1 IKKSLGQNFLID
13 VNILSRIIDSAGIDS
28 NSNVIEIGPGIGS
41 LTEQLAL
48 KANKVVAFEIDERLK
63 PVLESTLSPYD
74 NIKVLLEDIL
84 DADIQNVIEREF
96 TPGESIHIVVYIS
109 YFIYTT
115 LLLSI
120 LIYYLIFNIYTVI

>member
-1 IKKSLGQNFLID
+1 NFLID

-74 NIKVLLEDIL
+74 NIKILFEDIL
-84 DADIQNVIEREF
+84 DADRSEENTYELQSRFDLVCR
-96 TPGESIHIVVYIS
+96 
-109 YFIYTT
+109 
-115 LLLSI
+115 LL
-120 LIYYLIFNIYTVI
+120 

>member
-1 IKKSLGQNFLID
+1 MIFQQESEMKMTNYIATPSRTQSIINKQFSIKKSHGQYFLIY
-13 VNILSRIIDSAGIDS
+13 VHILSRIIDSAGIDS

-74 NIKVLLEDIL
+74 NIKVLFEDI
-84 DADIQNVIEREF
+84 
-96 TPGESIHIVVYIS
+96 
-109 YFIYTT
+109 
-115 LLLSI
+115 
-120 LIYYLIFNIYTVI
+120 